1 MFLYIFFFLL
11 FSLVLLYR
19 FTNAGSLFPLKSVY
33 SILVITFFC
42 LSFLRWE
49 RGADW
54 ESYYNF
60 FIQVNHPNIA
70 LSLDMGYQYLS
81 CFISNVFGNYTTL
94 LFIQGAIL
102 AYCFYVI
109 IWKYSVDP
117 LLSLLVFFSILFSGI
132 YFVRQDVATALTFF
146 SFFYIQKRRF
156 IPFIL
161 TVILASFL
169 HISALIFLLAY
180 PLYNIYIPGK
190 KIILYLIIACIGS
203 LGISMLLT
211 SVSSYLGPF
220 IANKIDAYMMT
231 GDDPTATGARGGMTL
246 QLMLLKGLLSRS
258 FVIII
263 GLFLLKNIRSKD
275 LLINSIFNYYVF
287 GTILYCVFAPVSII
301 LARIV
306 IYYEIFLVLLLANYI
321 VIPKRIGNQFVVIC
335 VLSGYLFVRFLSNYS
350 QYPERFAPFKSIFEI

>member
-1 MFLYIFFFLL
+1 MYLYIFFFSL
-11 FSLVLLYR
+11 FFLVLLYR
-19 FTNAGSLFPLKSVY
+19 FTNASSLLPLKNIY
-33 SILVITFFC
+33 SILTITFFC

-60 FIQVNHPNIA
+60 FIQVSEPSRD

-81 CFISNVFGNYTTL
+81 CFVSTVFGNYTIL
-94 LFIQGAIL
+94 LLIQGAIL
-102 AYCFYVI
+102 SYCCYFI
-109 IWKYSVDP
+109 IWKFSVSP
-117 LLSLLVFFSILFSGI
+117 LFSLLVFFSILFSGI

-146 SFFYIQKRRF
+146 SFLYIQKRRF
-156 IPFIL
+156 IPFAL

-180 PLYNIYIPGK
+180 PLYNIYISGK
-190 KIILYLIIACIGS
+190 KLIFYFIIACIAS

-220 IANKIDAYMMT
+220 IANKIDAYMMA
-231 GDDPTATGARGGMTL
+231 GDDPTATGAKDGMTL

-258 FVIII
+258 FVIVI
-263 GLFLLKNIRSKD
+263 GLYILKNMRDKNP
-275 LLINSIFNYYVF
+275 LLNAIFNYYVF

-335 VLSGYLFVRFLSNYS
+335 VLGAYLFVRFLSNYG
-350 QYPERFAPFKSIFEI
+350 QYPERFAPFKSIFEM